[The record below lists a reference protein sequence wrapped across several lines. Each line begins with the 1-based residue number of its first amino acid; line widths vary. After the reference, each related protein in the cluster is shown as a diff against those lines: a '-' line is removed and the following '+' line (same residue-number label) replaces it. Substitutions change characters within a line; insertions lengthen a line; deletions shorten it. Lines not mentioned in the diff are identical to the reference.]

1 MFDAFPSYANALTI
15 IEFKRN
21 LWISKLDDEF
31 LKHALYFSVSN
42 KVANKRCQQS
52 WGKMLNVLSCA
63 LKFKKNPLVLSRR
76 LSDTHTRLQ
85 LADGWMD

>member
-52 WGKMLNVLSCA
+52 WRKMLNVLCIKIQKEAISFEPA
-63 LKFKKNPLVLSRR
+63 IK
-76 LSDTHTRLQ
+76 
-85 LADGWMD
+85 

>member
-31 LKHALYFSVSN
+31 LKDALYFSVSRVSN

-52 WGKMLNVLSCA
+52 WRKMLNVLCIKIQKEAISFEPA
-63 LKFKKNPLVLSRR
+63 IK
-76 LSDTHTRLQ
+76 
-85 LADGWMD
+85 